1 MSKIL
6 NIDEMNL
13 IADETIHILNENIS
27 SADDP
32 QLVVNETL
40 IQCAAELAFMNYI
53 SSATTSD
60 EGILEVF
67 NYHFDKI
74 SQSMRNNIDQKAIN

>member
-1 MSKIL
+1 MSKEL
-6 NIDEMNL
+6 NSYEMKD
-13 IADETIHILNENIS
+13 IANNTINALTDNIQS
-27 SADDP
+27 SEDA
-32 QLVVNETL
+32 QLLVNET
-40 IQCAAELAFMNYI
+40 IIKAAAQLAFLNYI